1 MDSRCVPHTLSVT
14 VDHGATLRRFA
25 IEKAGERIVEA
36 DVRRAAGATAE
47 LGRVAYP

>member
-14 VDHGATLRRFA
+14 VGHGATLRHFT

-36 DVRRAAGATAE
+36 DVGVAAGATGE
-47 LGRVAYP
+47 LTQGTYP